1 MITGKYLENPALYSP
16 DELERLDNHIEK
28 YFGKATTVVHE
39 FFSEDIHVDVSIIP
53 PHEEHNYYT
62 LVTTGMGAF
71 SMKIPSEYQED
82 GLPSRIELMMCLPPE
97 WNPESKE
104 SQENWPVELLRY
116 LARFPIIESTWLG
129 YPNLEELTLM
139 EKCEGVE
146 VLSGLKQL
154 HTLSLW
160 LSAPVSWDNV
170 SLPGL
175 RVLHLR
181 GEKNGD
187 ITPLLTSITYLH
199 LEEMRKTEDLA
210 AFLTP
215 ATRLQKLYLQSLP
228 AVQELPALDG
238 LPSLYALKLYE
249 LHKLNDLS
257 ALSHSHLRYFA
268 ATLIADKLSAQA
280 LADAVM
286 AIPDLEA
293 AALQLVDRSGRRYGG
308 IQKAFAATGK
318 SALLREEISALT
330 TWLSL

>member
-1 MITGKYLENPALYSP
+1 MKMEHPFCTAVFWRGGEKIEPNGLEPNTVQRLSVTG
-16 DELERLDNHIEK
+16 ERKVNL
-28 YFGKATTVVHE
+28 
-39 FFSEDIHVDVSIIP
+39 S
-53 PHEEHNYYT
+53 
-62 LVTTGMGAF
+62 
-71 SMKIPSEYQED
+71 
-82 GLPSRIELMMCLPPE
+82 
-97 WNPESKE
+97 
-104 SQENWPVELLRY
+104 LLRD
-116 LARFPIIESTWLG
+116 

-139 EKCEGVE
+139 EKCEGAE

-187 ITPLLTSITYLH
+187 ITPLLSSITDLH
-199 LEEMRKTEDLA
+199 LEEMRKTEDLTP
-210 AFLTP
+210 FLTP

-228 AVQELPALDG
+228 SVQKLPALDG

-249 LHKLNDLS
+249 LHKLGDLS
-257 ALSHSHLRYFA
+257 TLSHSHLRYFA

>member
-1 MITGKYLENPALYSP
+1 MEQAYCTAVFWRGGEKIDLNGLKPDAVRCLSVTG
-16 DELERLDNHIEK
+16 ERKVNLS
-28 YFGKATTVVHE
+28 F
-39 FFSEDIHVDVSIIP
+39 
-53 PHEEHNYYT
+53 
-62 LVTTGMGAF
+62 
-71 SMKIPSEYQED
+71 
-82 GLPSRIELMMCLPPE
+82 
-97 WNPESKE
+97 
-104 SQENWPVELLRY
+104 LRD
-116 LARFPIIESTWLG
+116 

-146 VLSGLKQL
+146 VLSELKQL

-210 AFLTP
+210 PFLTP

-249 LHKLNDLS
+249 LHKLN
-257 ALSHSHLRYFA
+257 F
-268 ATLIADKLSAQA
+268 K
-280 LADAVM
+280 
-286 AIPDLEA
+286 
-293 AALQLVDRSGRRYGG
+293 SG
-308 IQKAFAATGK
+308 A
-318 SALLREEISALT
+318 
-330 TWLSL
+330 

>member
-1 MITGKYLENPALYSP
+1 
-16 DELERLDNHIEK
+16 
-28 YFGKATTVVHE
+28 
-39 FFSEDIHVDVSIIP
+39 
-53 PHEEHNYYT
+53 
-62 LVTTGMGAF
+62 
-71 SMKIPSEYQED
+71 MKIEPPLSTAVFWRGGEKID
-82 GLPSRIELMMCLPPE
+82 LNGLKPDAVWCLSVTGE
-97 WNPESKE
+97 RKVNLSF
-104 SQENWPVELLRY
+104 LRD
-116 LARFPIIESTWLG
+116 
-129 YPNLEELTLM
+129 YPNLEELILM

-146 VLSGLKQL
+146 VLSELKQL

-187 ITPLLTSITYLH
+187 ITPLLSSITDLH

-210 AFLTP
+210 PFLTP

-228 AVQELPALDG
+228 SVQKLPALDG

-249 LHKLNDLS
+249 LHKLSDLS
-257 ALSHSHLRYFA
+257 TLSHSHLRYFA

>member
-1 MITGKYLENPALYSP
+1 
-16 DELERLDNHIEK
+16 
-28 YFGKATTVVHE
+28 
-39 FFSEDIHVDVSIIP
+39 
-53 PHEEHNYYT
+53 
-62 LVTTGMGAF
+62 
-71 SMKIPSEYQED
+71 MKIEPPLSTAVFWRGGEKID
-82 GLPSRIELMMCLPPE
+82 LNGLKPDAVWCLSVTGE
-97 WNPESKE
+97 RKVNLSF
-104 SQENWPVELLRY
+104 LRD
-116 LARFPIIESTWLG
+116 
-129 YPNLEELTLM
+129 YPNLEELILM

-146 VLSGLKQL
+146 VLSELKQL
-154 HTLSLW
+154 HTLSLWLSTLSLW

-187 ITPLLTSITYLH
+187 ITPLLSSITDLH
-199 LEEMRKTEDLA
+199 LKEMRKTEDLTP
-210 AFLTP
+210 FLTP

-228 AVQELPALDG
+228 SVQKLPALDG

-268 ATLIADKLSAQA
+268 ASLIGDKLSAQA

-286 AIPDLEA
+286 AIPNLA
-293 AALQLVDRSGRRYGG
+293 
-308 IQKAFAATGK
+308 
-318 SALLREEISALT
+318 ALLREEISALT

>member
-1 MITGKYLENPALYSP
+1 METPLCTAVFWRGG
-16 DELERLDNHIEK
+16 EK
-28 YFGKATTVVHE
+28 
-39 FFSEDIHVDVSIIP
+39 
-53 PHEEHNYYT
+53 
-62 LVTTGMGAF
+62 
-71 SMKIPSEYQED
+71 
-82 GLPSRIELMMCLPPE
+82 IELNGLEPNAVQRLSVTGE
-97 WNPESKE
+97 RKVDLSF
-104 SQENWPVELLRY
+104 LRN
-116 LARFPIIESTWLG
+116 

-146 VLSGLKQL
+146 VLSELKQL

-160 LSAPVSWDNV
+160 LSAPVSWDDV

-187 ITPLLTSITYLH
+187 ITPLLSSITYLH

-210 AFLTP
+210 PFLTP

-228 AVQELPALDG
+228 AVQVLPELDG
-238 LPSLYALKLYE
+238 LPALYAMKLYE

-257 ALSHSHLRYFA
+257 VLSRSHLRCFA
-268 ATLIADKLSAQA
+268 ASLIADKLSAKT

-286 AIPDLEA
+286 AIPNLEG
-293 AALQLVDRSGRRYGG
+293 AALQLVDCSEWRYGG
-308 IQKAFAATGK
+308 IQKAFAAAGK
-318 SALLREEISALT
+318 SALLREKISALT